1 MRWQLRRVVEGC
13 AATKFGP
20 PARQAGYTN
29 VLEGGWAMTLRL
41 QRMTLLSELDCG
53 TDLLLLR
60 TAALAQYEQ
69 TLGDTHLQTLTSRNN
84 LAYAYRAAQAVQQR
98 STATSTAAAE
108 GQQPSTAD

>member
-1 MRWQLRRVVEGC
+1 
-13 AATKFGP
+13 
-20 PARQAGYTN
+20 
-29 VLEGGWAMTLRL
+29 MTLRL